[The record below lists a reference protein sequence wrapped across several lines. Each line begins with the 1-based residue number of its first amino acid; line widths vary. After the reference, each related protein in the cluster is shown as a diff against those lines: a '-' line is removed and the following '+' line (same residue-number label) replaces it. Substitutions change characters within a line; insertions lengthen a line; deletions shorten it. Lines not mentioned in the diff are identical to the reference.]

1 MDCSPWGRKE
11 SDMTEQLPF
20 HFLLSCIGEGNGNP
34 LRCSCLE
41 NPRDRRAWW
50 AAFSG
55 VAQSRTRLKR
65 LSSSSSLE
73 VGESSD
79 ALEAQEDRDGTVAQG
94 LPGKGFSVMYRCIGR
109 MLTVGDMG
117 HPGRAYPSGIR
128 RSQVPED
135 HHPKL
140 KRHPLVRVTVKC
152 RLGMSFCQALIL
164 GLWR

>member
-1 MDCSPWGRKE
+1 M
-11 SDMTEQLPF
+11 
-20 HFLLSCIGEGNGNP
+20 GEG
-34 LRCSCLE
+34 
-41 NPRDRRAWW
+41 
-50 AAFSG
+50 
-55 VAQSRTRLKR
+55 
-65 LSSSSSLE
+65 
-73 VGESSD
+73 SD

-109 MLTVGDMG
+109 MLTMGDMG
-117 HPGRAYPSGIR
+117 HPGRAYLSGIR

-140 KRHPLVRVTVKC
+140 KRHSLVRVTVKC